1 MYVGRLGRNFLVGD
15 TLTGGLGGVVVANP
29 LGGGNGVDLLDV
41 HGVNL
46 LESTVLGLD
55 DEEEDNGD
63 QGGTASGVD
72 ETVVVVNGISDESGA
87 EKMLVGDQC
96 KVNRDKLTRNR

>member
-1 MYVGRLGRNFLVGD
+1 MLWLEIGRLGRNFLVGD
-15 TLTGGLGGVVVANP
+15 TLTGGLGGVVVADP

-46 LESTVLGLD
+46 LERTVLRLD

-63 QGGTASGVD
+63 QGSTASGVD
-72 ETVVVVNGISDESGA
+72 EAVVVVNGISDETSAG
-87 EKMLVGDQC
+87 KC
-96 KVNRDKLTRNR
+96 